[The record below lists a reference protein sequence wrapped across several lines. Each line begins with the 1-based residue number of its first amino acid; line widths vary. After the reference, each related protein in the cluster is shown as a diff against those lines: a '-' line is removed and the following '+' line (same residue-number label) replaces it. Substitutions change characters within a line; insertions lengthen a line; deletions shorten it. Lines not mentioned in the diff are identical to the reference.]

1 MKRIV
6 LLLLCVVSLGG
17 AVMGPSAQAGDSE
30 DLRRMFE
37 TVAPGGYHVGAED
50 VLEVFVWG
58 DESLT
63 RQVMVR
69 PDGYISLPLVGEVL
83 CQGRTVEDIRSEVDR
98 RYAKFLSDTPVS
110 VMIVEINSPKVYV
123 IGKVNR
129 PGVYLMPHPM
139 TVTQALALA
148 GGFNPFADDA
158 NILLVRGI
166 GPEQKVYEYD
176 YTDVSLGSDMYQ
188 NVLLRPNDTIVV
200 P

>member
-1 MKRIV
+1 MKRH
-6 LLLLCVVSLGG
+6 LLMLLCLVCLGA
-17 AVMGPSAQAGDSE
+17 AVAGPAARADDAG

-69 PDGYISLPLVGEVL
+69 PDGYVSLPLIGEVL
-83 CQGRTVEDIRSEVDR
+83 CLGRTVEDIREEVDR
-98 RYAKFLSDTPVS
+98 RYSKFITDTPVS
-110 VMIVEINSPKVYV
+110 IMIVEINSPKVYV

-176 YTDVSLGSDMYQ
+176 YTDISLGSDMHQ